1 MLESSSVQW
10 TQWTY
15 TVRKPALECFVAL
28 IARSGCNRQTFWTIP
43 GQSLLCRDDKRGNI
57 HVRATNG
64 IIRQSWGWSGSGR
77 LRGPATPRLS
87 NPIGKSFWWIS
98 WKCRFLVRAVRAVL
112 HLVMHRLNVFFFFSF
127 LFSCNAADKL
137 YRNFLIPENSFLS
150 FPSFV
155 SNELFLPINGILIFP
170 FNREIGTTTELR
182 YLPRNFKYW
191 RSERQALIGNC

>member
-43 GQSLLCRDDKRGNI
+43 GQPLLCRDDKRGNI

-64 IIRQSWGWSGSGR
+64 IIRQSWRWSGSGR

-98 WKCRFLVRAVRAVL
+98 WKCRFLVKAVRAVL
-112 HLVMHRLNVFFFFSF
+112 HLVMHRLNVFFFFFFFLATPRINSIETFQYQRTSSF
-127 LFSCNAADKL
+127 LFHLS
-137 YRNFLIPENSFLS
+137 FLMNSFS
-150 FPSFV
+150 P
-155 SNELFLPINGILIFP
+155 
-170 FNREIGTTTELR
+170 
-182 YLPRNFKYW
+182 
-191 RSERQALIGNC
+191 